1 VPADKAPGR
10 SRRPDRRHLAVL
22 IGLGALVALAF
33 SNSFHSGFVLDNR
46 GLLLDPRV
54 REATRENL
62 SLIFAHTYWWPTGEA
77 GLYRPFTTLSYLFNF
92 ALLGNGVQAAGYH
105 WTNLLLHIA
114 NVWLAYALA
123 VRLMDRLW
131 AAVFTAA
138 LWAIHPALTES
149 VTNIVGRADLLASI
163 AVLSGLL
170 MYGKSTQVRGARQA
184 IWLLGLAGVTAIGV
198 FSKESAVA
206 ILPVIVLCELVW
218 WKKEASRRALAF
230 GCLATLPPILAMVF
244 QRAAVLAASAPAEL
258 PFTDNPIV
266 GAGWWTGHVTAVKV
280 MARYLAVAFLPAKLS
295 CDYSYNQIPLAR
307 GTAADWLSCGA
318 VLAAGAIV
326 VLLYRA
332 NRTCFFLACFAFL
345 TFLPASNLLFP
356 IGTIMADRLL
366 YLPALGLLGCM
377 VTALYAAGARSS
389 KLAFLPPVLLCLV
402 GCGFGVKTWMRNQDW
417 QSELTLASA
426 DVRVSPDSFKLHR
439 LLAASMFDADP
450 SHTNIDQVI
459 GEIGKSVAIL
469 APLPDAL
476 SRPDVYRM
484 AGYYYLVKS
493 RMPGQVGKA
502 ALYRQ
507 AIDSLLHGIAIDKVQ
522 RLSYGSHAN
531 STATSGGDAQAH
543 LLLSVAYLESG
554 NPGEALSAANRARV
568 LDPLDPRIYRQ
579 LSAVFF
585 DQGLQAE
592 SQTAAA
598 MEDAITAL
606 QQSKWLDA
614 ADLSGRVLTAGASA
628 YPAAYEV
635 NAMANLHLGNPD
647 AAEKS
652 IRAAIQLDSAHVNPR
667 TNYVLGLILAAKHQ
681 FRPAA
686 DLLNTYLKA
695 APNAPDAETVRKQLL
710 EIQRQAQL
718 TAVR

>member
-1 VPADKAPGR
+1 M
-10 SRRPDRRHLAVL
+10 LL
-22 IGLGALVALAF
+22 GLGALVALAF

-46 GLLLDPRV
+46 GLLLDPRI
-54 REATRENL
+54 REATWENI
-62 SLIFAHTYWWPTGEA
+62 SLIFARTYWWPTGEA
-77 GLYRPFTTLSYLFNF
+77 GLYRPFTTLSYLFNY
-92 ALLGNGVQAAGYH
+92 ALLGNGVQPAGYH
-105 WTNLLLHIA
+105 WVNLLLHIG

-123 VRLMDRLW
+123 VRLTDRFW
-131 AAVFTAA
+131 AAVFTAP
-138 LWAIHPALTES
+138 LWAVHPALTES
-149 VTNIVGRADLLASI
+149 VTNIVGRADLLASM

-170 MYGKSTQVRGARQA
+170 MYWKSTQVRGARQA
-184 IWLLGLAGVTAIGV
+184 VWLLGLAGVTTIGV

-206 ILPVIVLCELVW
+206 ILPVIMLYELVW
-218 WKKEASRRALAF
+218 WKKGVSRRALAF
-230 GCLATLPPILAMVF
+230 GCLATLPPIITMLL
-244 QRAAVLAASAPAEL
+244 QRAAVLAASAPAER

-280 MARYLAVAFLPAKLS
+280 MARYLAIAFLPAKLS

-318 VLAAGAIV
+318 VLVAGVIV

-332 NRTCFFLACFAFL
+332 NRTCFFLACFGFL
-345 TFLPASNLLFP
+345 NFLPASNLLFP
-356 IGTIMADRLL
+356 IGTVMADRLL
-366 YLPALGLLGCM
+366 YLPSLGLLGCM
-377 VTALYAAGARSS
+377 VSAIYAAGARSPR
-389 KLAFLPPVLLCLV
+389 LAFLPPVLLCLV
-402 GCGFGVKTWMRNQDW
+402 GCGFALKTFLRNEDW
-417 QSELTLASA
+417 RSELTLAST
-426 DVRVSPDSFKLHR
+426 DVRASPDSFKIHR
-439 LLAASMFDADP
+439 LLAASLFDADP
-450 SHTNIDQVI
+450 THANIDQVI

-522 RLSYGSHAN
+522 RSSYGDA
-531 STATSGGDAQAH
+531 ASGGDAQAH
-543 LLLSVAYLESG
+543 VLLSIAYLESG
-554 NPGEALSAANRARV
+554 NPGEALHAANRARV

-579 LSAVFF
+579 LSAVLF
-585 DQGLQAE
+585 DQGLRAE

-614 ADLSGRVLTAGASA
+614 ADLSGRVLNASA
-628 YPAAYEV
+628 SVYPAAYEV
-635 NAMANLHLGNPD
+635 NAMANLHVGNVA

-652 IRAAIQLDSAHVNPR
+652 IRAAIQMDHPH
-667 TNYVLGLILAAKHQ
+667 TNARATYVMGLILAAKHQ
-681 FRPAA
+681 FGPAA
-686 DLLNTYLKA
+686 DLLNSYLKA
-695 APNAPDAETVRKQLL
+695 APNAPDAETVRQQLL
-710 EIQRQAQL
+710 EIQRQARL
-718 TAVR
+718 TAGR